1 MELYF
6 LALLVLMMMIG
17 LGVGFPVAFAL
28 PGAALVT
35 IALAAGS
42 GWLFAGDSTAFF
54 GSGSATEWMTAGVTN
69 FRGVYWE
76 ANRDTLIA
84 IPLFVFMG
92 IMLQRSK
99 IAEELL
105 VTMAKLFGRLPGGL
119 GISVVLVGALLA
131 ATTGIVGATVVAMG
145 LISLPAMM
153 RNNYSQPLA
162 TGVILASGTLG
173 QIIPPS
179 IVLIILADQLSSA
192 VDTAGQL
199 RLAEYQAATG
209 EFAMPSELGVIPASA
224 GDMFMGALIPGLIL
238 VGMYIVY
245 ILGYA
250 LIRPKSAPSVP
261 IEGSMDRAFWA
272 EVFWAIVPPLLL
284 IVLVLGSIL
293 TGVATVT
300 QAGAVGAAGAA
311 VMAGYKLYD
320 GRGRYVPAILG
331 LLAVFAIGVL
341 GKTYNLNVRQLDV
354 SGDYAGVAM
363 AAVAVAILAL
373 ALIWSTWRT
382 WVFERTL
389 YEVMVETAKTSS
401 MVFII
406 LLGAAML
413 IAAFRAFG
421 GDHLVTE
428 YLTGLPGGFWA
439 QFAIV
444 MAVIFV
450 LGFFIDFIEISIIVV
465 PITAPILLMNPEA
478 NVTAIWLGVMIGM
491 NIQTS
496 FLTPPFGF
504 ALFYLRGVADAT
516 VRTFS
521 MYRGVIPFITMQL
534 LALAVVGYL
543 PSLANY
549 LPARI
554 ALLGETAPPPRNPRL
569 QWCVEDILDE
579 TVPGQRARVEE
590 LIAQVR
596 AADASPLPRARQ
608 RDLDRAL
615 DGYESSFDLLT
626 AFEATQDAIDAA
638 TPGYQ
643 PLHRVVRQIR
653 ADRERLEESIAEH
666 ETRIERLR
674 TEAEAAERA
683 ELQAE
688 VDAMQA
694 QIAALEAAVPAEY
707 EEAHHAFRA
716 LTRSE
721 ADARRAFRQASE
733 QSYAA
738 IRDIAAEAA
747 AADGFAALRP
757 TVADIVARAGAV
769 SDEAQGEALAEEVSA
784 VEAQLNALAGS
795 SDLRSELSGLR
806 RFLSGRRADPAR
818 AAEAAPGVLTQL
830 DADIAWRQAAVQSG
844 LLTRLQTLELETRQ
858 TLGLREQE
866 RLPRPLA
873 LRVASCLAH
882 HRDVS
887 LSF

>member
-1 MELYF
+1 MELVF
-6 LALLVLMMMIG
+6 LALLVVMMMVG

-28 PGAALVT
+28 PGAALLT
-35 IALAAGS
+35 IALAAAS
-42 GWLFAGDSTAFF
+42 GWVIAGDSSAYF
-54 GSGSATEWMTAGVTN
+54 GSGSAAEWMTAGVTN

-153 RNNYSQPLA
+153 RNRYSQPLA

-250 LIRPKSAPSVP
+250 LLRPKSAPSVP
-261 IEGSMDRAFWA
+261 IEGAMDRAFWA

-311 VMAGYKLYD
+311 VMAGYKLYE
-320 GRGRYVPAILG
+320 GRGRYWPAALA
-331 LLAVFAIGVL
+331 LLSVFAIGFL
-341 GKTYNLNVRQLDV
+341 AKNYNLNVRQLDV
-354 SGDYAGVAM
+354 SGDHSGVLM
-363 AAVAVAILAL
+363 ASVAVFLLVASLV
-373 ALIWSTWRT
+373 WSTWRT
-382 WVFERTL
+382 WKFERTL
-389 YEVMVETAKTSS
+389 YDVMVETAKTSS

-406 LLGAAML
+406 LMGAAML

-428 YLTGLPGGFWA
+428 YLTGIPGGFWA

-444 MAVIFV
+444 MLVIFV

-516 VRTFS
+516 VRTLS
-521 MYRGVIPFITMQL
+521 MYRGVIPFITMQV
-534 LALAVVGYL
+534 LALLVVGNF

-549 LPARI
+549 LPDRI
-554 ALLGETAPPPRNPRL
+554 ALLSETAPPPRNPRL
-569 QWCVEDILDE
+569 QWCVEDILAE
-579 TVPGQRARVEE
+579 TVPGQRDRVEPM
-590 LIAQVR
+590 LGQVR
-596 AADASPLPRARQ
+596 ALDASGLPRARQ
-608 RDLDRAL
+608 RDLTRAL
-615 DGYESSFDLLT
+615 DGYAGSYDLLA
-626 AFEATQDAIDAA
+626 AFEAAKAAVDAA
-638 TPGYQ
+638 SPEFA
-643 PLHRVVRQIR
+643 PLHRQVRQIR
-653 ADRERLEESIAEH
+653 ADRLRLQERIDLLN
-666 ETRIERLR
+666 TRIERMR
-674 TEAEAAERA
+674 SES
-683 ELQAE
+683 QAE
-688 VDAMQA
+688 ER
-694 QIAALEAAVPAEY
+694 AALEAQERAMQDQMAALEAQIPAGY
-707 EEAHHAFRA
+707 EEAHARYRA
-716 LTRSE
+716 LTRAES
-721 ADARRAFRQASE
+721 DARRAFRQASE

-747 AADGFAALRP
+747 AGDGFAALRP
-757 TVADIVARAGAV
+757 TVASIVERAQAIT
-769 SDEAQGEALAEEVSA
+769 DPAQGDALAAELSA
-784 VEAQLNALAGS
+784 MESGLSDLAGS
-795 SDLRSELSGLR
+795 SDLRSASSGLR
-806 RFLSGRRADPAR
+806 RYLTGRRADPER
-818 AAEAAPGVLTQL
+818 AAQEAPGLLAQL
-830 DADIAWRQAAVQSG
+830 DSDIAWRQAVAQSG
-844 LLTRLQTLELETRQ
+844 LLAGLQGLEAETRE
-858 TLGLREQE
+858 TLGLREQD

-873 LRVASCLAH
+873 LRVAACLSH

>member
-1 MELYF
+1 MDLIF
-6 LALLVLMMMIG
+6 LSILILMMMLG
-17 LGVGFPVAFAL
+17 LGLGFPVAFAL
-28 PGAALVT
+28 PGSALVT
-35 IALAAGS
+35 IALAAAS
-42 GWLFAGDSTAFF
+42 GWVFAADSTAYFAT
-54 GSGSATEWMTAGVTN
+54 GSAGEWMTAGVMN

-92 IMLQRSK
+92 IMLQRSR

-105 VTMAKLFGRLPGGL
+105 VTMAKLFGSLPGGL

-238 VGMYIVY
+238 VAMYIVY

-250 LIRPKSAPSVP
+250 LLRPKNAPSVP
-261 IEGSMDRAFWA
+261 IEGRMDGAFWV
-272 EVFWAIVPPLLL
+272 EVFWATVPPLLL

-311 VMAGYKLYD
+311 VMAGYKLH
-320 GRGRYVPAILG
+320 RGPRQFWPA
-331 LLAVFAIGVL
+331 LLAIGSLAAIAVL
-341 GKTYNLNVRQLDV
+341 SRSYNLNIRQLDS
-354 SGDYAGVAM
+354 SGAHMGVAL
-363 AAVAVAILAL
+363 AAL
-373 ALIWSTWRT
+373 AVVALVAALVWSTWRT
-382 WVFERTL
+382 WKLENTL

-444 MAVIFV
+444 MVVIFV
-450 LGFFIDFIEISIIVV
+450 LGFFLDFIEIAIIVV

-478 NVTAIWLGVMIGM
+478 NVTAVWLGVMIGV

-504 ALFYLRGVADAT
+504 ALFYLRGVADKAVKT
-516 VRTFS
+516 LN
-521 MYRGVIPFITMQL
+521 MYKGVIPFIAMQL
-534 LALAVVGYL
+534 MALGIVGVF

-549 LPARI
+549 LPSRVS
-554 ALLGETAPPPRNPRL
+554 LLSETAPPPRNPRL
-569 QWCVEDILDE
+569 QWCIEEHLAVSVPAQRNTVEQLI
-579 TVPGQRARVEE
+579 ARV
-590 LIAQVR
+590 Q
-596 AADASPLPRARQ
+596 AADAAMLPRARQ
-608 RDLDRAL
+608 RDLERAL
-615 DGYESSFDLLT
+615 DGYAGSYDLL
-626 AFEATQDAIDAA
+626 ARFADAQSAIATA
-638 TPGYQ
+638 TPGYA
-643 PLHRVVRQIR
+643 PLHRIVRQLH
-653 ADRERLEESIAEH
+653 ADRERLEDRIERNA
-666 ETRIERLR
+666 TAIERLR
-674 TEAEAAERA
+674 SAEQAEERA
-683 ELQAE
+683 ELEAE
-688 VDAMQA
+688 NAALQER
-694 QIAALEAAVPAEY
+694 IAALDAQIPASWTG
-707 EEAHHAFRA
+707 AHDEFRT
-716 LTRSE
+716 LTRAES
-721 ADARRAFRQASE
+721 DARRAFRQASE
-733 QSYAA
+733 QSYVA

-747 AADGFAALRP
+747 SGEGFAALRP
-757 TVADIVARAGAV
+757 QVESLLARVGQE
-769 SDEAQGEALAEEVSA
+769 DGEALALEVSA
-784 VEAQLNALAGS
+784 VEAQLDGLAGS
-795 SDLRSELSGLR
+795 GDLRSALADLR
-806 RFLSGRRADPAR
+806 RVLAGRRANPEQAL
-818 AAEAAPGVLTQL
+818 EAAPEVMVQL
-830 DADIAWRQAAVQSG
+830 DADIAWRQAAAQAG
-844 LLTRLQTLELETRQ
+844 LLTALQALEEETRQ

-873 LRVASCLAH
+873 IAVASCLSH

-887 LSF
+887 LAF

>member
-1 MELYF
+1 MELIF
-6 LALLVLMMMIG
+6 LAVLVLMMMVG

-35 IALAAGS
+35 IALAVVS
-42 GWLFAGDSTAFF
+42 GLVFAGDSAAFF
-54 GSGSATEWMTAGVTN
+54 ATGSAAEWMTAGVTN

-153 RNNYSQPLA
+153 RNNYSQSLA
-162 TGVILASGTLG
+162 TGTILASGTLG

-192 VDTAGQL
+192 VDAAGQL

-209 EFAMPSELGVIPASA
+209 EFSMPSELGVIPASA

-238 VGMYIVY
+238 VGIYILY

-250 LIRPKSAPSVP
+250 LLNPKNAPSVP
-261 IEGSMDRAFWA
+261 IEGRLDRAFWG
-272 EVFWAIVPPLLL
+272 EVFWATVPPLLL

-300 QAGAVGAAGAA
+300 QAGAVGAAGAT
-311 VMAGYKLYD
+311 VMAGYKLHA
-320 GRGRYVPAILG
+320 GRGRFVPAILT
-331 LLAVFAIGVL
+331 LLALAAIAVL
-341 GKTYNLNVRQLDV
+341 SRGYNLNVRQLAS
-354 SGDYAGVAM
+354 SGDHAGVMMAGVA
-363 AAVAVAILAL
+363 VAVLVFAL
-373 ALIWSTWRT
+373 GWSTWRT
-382 WVFERTL
+382 WKQENTL

-428 YLTGLPGGFWA
+428 YLTSLPGGFWA
-439 QFAIV
+439 QFAVV
-444 MAVIFV
+444 MLVIFL
-450 LGFFIDFIEISIIVV
+450 LGFFLDFIEIAIIVV

-478 NVTAIWLGVMIGM
+478 NVTAIWLGVMIGL

-504 ALFYLRGVADAT
+504 ALFYLRGVADRAVKT
-516 VRTFS
+516 LS
-521 MYRGVIPFITMQL
+521 MYKGVIPFIGMQL
-534 LALAVVGYL
+534 LALGIVGYF

-549 LPARI
+549 LPSRI
-554 ALLGETAPPPRNPRL
+554 ALLSENAPPPRNPRL
-569 QWCVEDILDE
+569 QYCVEERLAVS
-579 TVPGQRARVEE
+579 VPAQRGSVTALVER
-590 LIAQVR
+590 VR
-596 AADASPLPRARQ
+596 AADASMLPSGRQ
-608 RDLDRAL
+608 RDLGRAL
-615 DGYESSFDLLT
+615 DGYGASFDLQA
-626 AFEATQDAIDAA
+626 AFAQTQARLAEA
-638 TPGYQ
+638 TPGYA
-643 PLHRVVRQIR
+643 PLHRVVRQIN
-653 ADRERLEESIAEH
+653 ADVTRLNARIRSND
-666 ETRIERLR
+666 TLIERLR
-674 TEAEAAERA
+674 SAEQAEERA
-683 ELQAE
+683 ELVAE
-688 VDAMQA
+688 NDGYRAR
-694 QIAALEAAVPAEY
+694 IATLLAAIPANWDS
-707 EEAHHAFRA
+707 AHDDFRA
-716 LTRSE
+716 LTRAE
-721 ADARRAFRQASE
+721 TDARRAFRQASE
-733 QSYAA
+733 QSYVAL
-738 IRDIAAEAA
+738 RDIAAEVGAA
-747 AADGFAALRP
+747 EGFAALRDP
-757 TVADIVARAGAV
+757 LAGIVARVGV
-769 SDEAQGEALAEEVSA
+769 DDGDALATEISA
-784 VEAQLNALAGS
+784 IESQLNALAGS
-795 SDLRSELSGLR
+795 GDLRSALSDMR
-806 RFLSGRRADPAR
+806 RVLSGRRADPAR
-818 AAEAAPGVLTQL
+818 ALEAAPGVLVQL
-830 DADIAWRQAAVQSG
+830 DADIAWRQAAAQGG
-844 LLTRLQTLELETRQ
+844 LLASLQALEGETRA

-866 RLPRPLA
+866 RLPRALA
-873 LRVASCLAH
+873 IEVAACLAH

-887 LSF
+887 LAF

>member
-1 MELYF
+1 MELIF
-6 LALLVLMMMIG
+6 LAILVVMMMLG
-17 LGVGFPVAFAL
+17 LGLGFPVAFAL
-28 PGAALVT
+28 PGSALLTIGLAVVT
-35 IALAAGS
+35 GLV
-42 GWLFAGDSTAFF
+42 LMGDASAFF
-54 GSGSATEWMTAGVTN
+54 ATGSAGEWMTAGVTN

-99 IAEELL
+99 IAEDLL

-192 VDTAGQL
+192 VDAAGQL

-238 VGMYIVY
+238 VGIYIVY

-250 LIRPKSAPSVP
+250 LLRPANAPAVP
-261 IEGSMDRAFWA
+261 IEGDMDRAFWS
-272 EVFWAIVPPLLL
+272 EVFWATVPPLLL

-311 VMAGYKLYD
+311 VMAGYKLHP
-320 GRGRYVPAILG
+320 GRGQFRPAILG
-331 LLAVFAIGVL
+331 MVALVVIAVLARTF
-341 GKTYNLNVRQLDV
+341 NLNVRQLDS
-354 SGDYAGVAM
+354 SGDQWGVVL
-363 AAVAVAILAL
+363 AALAVLAL
-373 ALIWSTWRT
+373 VVSLAWSTWRT
-382 WVFERTL
+382 WKVENTL

-439 QFAIV
+439 QFFVV

-450 LGFFIDFIEISIIVV
+450 LGFFLDFIEIAIIVV

-478 NVTAIWLGVMIGM
+478 NVTAIWLGVMIGL

-504 ALFYLRGVADAT
+504 ALFYLRGVADKAVT
-516 VRTFS
+516 TLN
-521 MYRGVIPFITMQL
+521 MYKGVIPFIAMQL
-534 LALAVVGYL
+534 LAVGIVGYF

-549 LPARI
+549 LPSRI
-554 ALLGETAPPPRNPRL
+554 ALLSENAPPPRNPRL
-569 QWCVEDILDE
+569 QYCIEGEMEQAIPAQRDAVTVLVERLR
-579 TVPGQRARVEE
+579 G
-590 LIAQVR
+590 
-596 AADASPLPRARQ
+596 ADASMLPTGRQ
-608 RDLDRAL
+608 RDLTRAL
-615 DGYESSFDLLT
+615 DGYGSSFDLLA
-626 AFEATQDAIDAA
+626 AFGEAQSTIAAA
-638 TPGYQ
+638 TPDYA

-653 ADRERLEESIAEH
+653 SDTARLRLRIARND
-666 ETRIERLR
+666 TLIERLR
-674 TEAEAAERA
+674 TAEQAEARDELMAENARHAA
-683 ELQAE
+683 E
-688 VDAMQA
+688 
-694 QIAALEAAVPAEY
+694 IAALEAQVPAGWD
-707 EEAHHAFRA
+707 EAHEHFRT
-716 LTRSE
+716 LTRAES
-721 ADARRAFRQASE
+721 DARRAFRQAAE
-733 QSYAA
+733 PSYVAL
-738 IRDIAAEAA
+738 RDITAEVASA
-747 AADGFAALRP
+747 PGFAALREQ
-757 TVADIVARAGAV
+757 VAQVV
-769 SDEAQGEALAEEVSA
+769 SRIGVTEGEALATEVSA
-784 VEAQLNALAGS
+784 IEAQLGSLAGS
-795 SDLRSELSGLR
+795 GDLRGTLSDLRRVLA
-806 RFLSGRRADPAR
+806 GRRADAER
-818 AAEAAPGVLTQL
+818 ALEAGPLVVAQL
-830 DADIAWRQAAVQSG
+830 EADIAWRQAAVQG
-844 LLTRLQTLELETRQ
+844 GILTALQALEAETRN

-866 RLPRPLA
+866 RLPRDLA
-873 LRVASCLAH
+873 IDVASCLAH

-887 LSF
+887 LAF